1 MTRRVP
7 VPTGKLPQAGGR
19 ALFEFENKSL
29 ALFNVEGEVFAID
42 DSCPHQGASLCGG
55 RLDGRVIQC
64 CAHGL
69 RFDLRSGYLL
79 NSTQLKVNNYPV
91 EVVDDQAFIVIA
103 TEESAP

>member
-7 VPTGKLPQAGGR
+7 VPAGKFPQAGGR

-29 ALFNVEGEVFAID
+29 ALFNVEGELFAID

-79 NSTQLKVNNYPV
+79 NSTQLKVTNYPV
-91 EVVDDQAFIVIA
+91 EVVDDQAFIVIVS
-103 TEESAP
+103 EESAP

>member
-7 VPTGKLPQAGGR
+7 VPAGKYPPAGGR

-29 ALFNVEGEVFAID
+29 ALFNIEGEVFAID

-55 RLDGRVIQC
+55 RLAGKVIQC

-69 RFDLRSGYLL
+69 RFDLRSGYML
-79 NSTQLKVNNYPV
+79 NSNQVKVNNYPV
-91 EVVDDQAFIVIA
+91 EVVDGRAFIVLDS
-103 TEESAP
+103 EESAP

>member
-7 VPTGKLPQAGGR
+7 VPVGKFPQAGGR

-29 ALFNVEGEVFAID
+29 ALFNVEGELFAID

-79 NSTQLKVNNYPV
+79 NSTQLKVTNYPV
-91 EVVDDQAFIVIA
+91 EVVDDQAFIVIVS
-103 TEESAP
+103 EESAP